1 MFEAL
6 RKMILPIII
15 IVLFFFAAMIVF
27 EWGLGFSRRQ
37 SFVDSNIAAVINGE
51 KISWQTYN
59 RLYNTLYQTESQD
72 TDGELSDDKVR
83 EIQQKAWKELL
94 HDHLLIQQV
103 AQHHITATDEEVYQ
117 YLRYSPPPELQQL
130 SYFQTDG
137 QFDYQ
142 KYVNALADPQASAF
156 WASIEPFARESIVKQ
171 KMQEMVIQAAH
182 VTETEVK
189 EFYFDT
195 NEKVKVGMVNV
206 AYARFSN
213 PPPKSTDDELL
224 EYFNEHKEDYPVE
237 ERASLDI
244 ALIEKKPEPR
254 DWEISYNK
262 AQAIYDSIQAGA
274 DFAEMAQRYS
284 DDPSSAKEGGDLDWF
299 PRGRMVTEFDRK
311 VFTMKKGQISE
322 PVRTQFGW
330 HIIKLHDFKEE
341 MEVPHG
347 KTKKE
352 LVEKA
357 HASHI
362 LVKAVAGEET
372 LDRAYRRLEE
382 FHIAAKKNGFFKAA
396 EDLNMPVKR
405 AAPFFRDKNIQYIG
419 KDPNAG
425 QFAFENKVDAISN
438 VFENNSA
445 FFVVRVSGRMP
456 AGMATFEEVKDKI
469 KLDILKYKVQKL
481 CHDTASAIYAEIQ
494 KGTKI
499 KKAAKMFGEEY
510 ETTDEFTR
518 RSYVKGLGRDP
529 VAIGTAFS
537 LTEPGQ
543 ISKPADYD
551 QGSIIFQMIE
561 RTKADLD
568 AYNTQRDSL
577 YFSILNAKRRELY
590 SSWFENIVENSTIE
604 NNIEKALER
613 GEEF

>member
-15 IVLFFFAAMIVF
+15 IVLVFFAAMIVF
-27 EWGLGFSRRQ
+27 QWGLGFSRRQ

-51 KISWQTYN
+51 KVSWQTYN

-72 TDGELSDDKVR
+72 TDGELSDAKTQ

-94 HDHLLIQQV
+94 HDHLLMQQV
-103 AQHHITATDEEVYQ
+103 TQHHITATDEEVYQ
-117 YLRYSPPPELQQL
+117 YLRYSPPPELQQMP
-130 SYFQTDG
+130 YFQTDG
-137 QFDYQ
+137 NFDYQ
-142 KYVNALADPQASAF
+142 KYVNALADPQASTF

-171 KMQEMVIQAAH
+171 KMQELVIQAAH
-182 VTETEVK
+182 VTEAEVK

-206 AYARFSN
+206 SYARFSN

-224 EYFNEHKEDYPVE
+224 EYFNEHKEDYPIE

-262 AQAIYDSIQAGA
+262 AQTIYDSIQAGA

-311 VFTMKKGQISE
+311 AFTMKKEQVSE

-341 MEVPHG
+341 MEVPRG

-352 LVEKA
+352 LVKKA

-362 LVKAVAGEET
+362 LIKAAAGGET

-382 FHIAAKKNGFFKAA
+382 FQMAAKKNGFFKAA
-396 EDLNMPVKR
+396 EDLKMPIKR
-405 AAPFFRDKNIQYIG
+405 AAPFFRNKNIQYIG

-425 QFAFENKVDAISN
+425 QFAFENEVDAISD

-445 FFVVRVSGRMP
+445 FFVLQVSGRMP
-456 AGMATFEEVKDKI
+456 AGMATFEEAKDKV

-481 CHDTASAIYAEIQ
+481 CHDTAGAIYAEIQ
-494 KGTKI
+494 KGTNI
-499 KKAAKMFGEEY
+499 KKSAKMFGEEY
-510 ETTDEFTR
+510 ETPDEFTR
-518 RSYVKGLGRDP
+518 RSYVKGLGRGP

-551 QGSIIFQMIE
+551 QGTIIFQLIE
-561 RTKADLD
+561 RTKVDLD

-590 SSWFENIVENSTIE
+590 SSWFESIVENSTIE